1 MGCACKAKF
10 CSLAQCFLKVT
21 AHVNQRFASYCSSQI
36 FRPSAKLPTERM
48 YKTVRFKTGWLA
60 RVLLRAAAGSV
71 DQALV
76 PALSRLALVV
86 AWSQPCMQGNASL
99 GSEVS

>member
-1 MGCACKAKF
+1 
-10 CSLAQCFLKVT
+10 
-21 AHVNQRFASYCSSQI
+21 
-36 FRPSAKLPTERM
+36 M

-71 DQALV
+71 GQCFVLG
-76 PALSRLALVV
+76 PPRMLLGI

-99 GSEVS
+99 VYEVS

>member
-1 MGCACKAKF
+1 M
-10 CSLAQCFLKVT
+10 
-21 AHVNQRFASYCSSQI
+21 H
-36 FRPSAKLPTERM
+36 
-48 YKTVRFKTGWLA
+48 KTVRFKTGWLA

-76 PALSRLALVV
+76 PALPRLALVI

-99 GSEVS
+99 VYEVS

>member
-21 AHVNQRFASYCSSQI
+21 AHVNQRFASCCSSQI
-36 FRPSAKLPTERM
+36 FRPSAKLPAKRM
-48 YKTVRFKTGWLA
+48 HKSVSCRTGWLA

-76 PALSRLALVV
+76 PALSRLALVI
-86 AWSQPCMQGNASL
+86 AWPQPCMQGNASL
-99 GSEVS
+99 VYEVS

>member
-1 MGCACKAKF
+1 M
-10 CSLAQCFLKVT
+10 
-21 AHVNQRFASYCSSQI
+21 H
-36 FRPSAKLPTERM
+36 
-48 YKTVRFKTGWLA
+48 KTVRFKTGWLA

-99 GSEVS
+99 VYEVS